1 MKFRLKVKE
10 KLFGNEVEVVNESE
24 DFNALKDDFDLLV
37 GTEKILADAFGLVYD
52 EWENKRGYFFE
63 SYHEDCFNE
72 VSTAIE
78 LVVALD

>member
-37 GTEKILADAFGLVYD
+37 DTEKILADAFGLVYD
-52 EWENKRGYFFE
+52 EWKNKRGYFFE

-72 VSTAIE
+72 VNTAIE